1 MLFSKKKSILKFLKR
16 INISIPIENS
26 NPANANKKKDIEYKF
41 ISSFKLPLNIEII
54 YNVTHIIS
62 EKSKIAK
69 KLVLLKIK
77 TVKDNQNKEFQ
88 KTNHD
93 SILIKNL

>member
-16 INISIPIENS
+16 INIIIPIENY

-54 YNVTHIIS
+54 YKLEFSFVTF
-62 EKSKIAK
+62 
-69 KLVLLKIK
+69 KL
-77 TVKDNQNKEFQ
+77 N
-88 KTNHD
+88 
-93 SILIKNL
+93 

>member
-1 MLFSKKKSILKFLKR
+1 M
-16 INISIPIENS
+16 
-26 NPANANKKKDIEYKF
+26 
-41 ISSFKLPLNIEII
+41 EIT

-77 TVKDNQNKEFQ
+77 TVNDNQNKEFQ
-88 KTNHD
+88 KTSHD